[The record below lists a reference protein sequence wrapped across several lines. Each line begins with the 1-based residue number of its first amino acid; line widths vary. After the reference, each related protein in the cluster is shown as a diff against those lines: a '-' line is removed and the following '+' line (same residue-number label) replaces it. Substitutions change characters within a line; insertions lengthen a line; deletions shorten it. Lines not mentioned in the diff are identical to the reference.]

1 MKKVYIGID
10 EVGVS
15 SVAGPMVAA
24 AVMLPVNHG
33 IKKLPVDSK
42 DLSDKDIME
51 LAKEI
56 KQKAIYYEIVELDN
70 NTVDELGE
78 KKSVRKLWNK
88 LAEVRK
94 DSKYSNVEIIIDG
107 ENKIPSLT
115 NDRKHKAI
123 IKADTKCYNV
133 SAAAI
138 IAKDYCDSIMRE
150 LHKKY
155 PVYNFKKNKG
165 YGHNVSE
172 HIEAIKRYGIC
183 EYHRAKFVEKL
194 LKVQSNLE
202 EEKNNTN
209 IDIELLQKMVICA
222 EILLNKYPNKFGDFV
237 RGIFGKET
245 IKILNGI
252 KPSPKMQH
260 CLSRN
265 FLNMFREICKE
276 KYPNVDRKP
285 LIPKSDNIIKE
296 EVIVF
301 FKELFTDEYI
311 DAMVRLNHVFCDELY
326 NFDLYEYDEL
336 VMMVKILNT
345 VALSVD
351 YDLIQDTKILQD
363 CCIEI
368 LSGEIPVNTIQ
379 QRLSKATLDVMK
391 ILADNCE
398 CSVKEKI
405 LYICSKG
412 RFDKELYK
420 IFEAMFWIEEEHLSV
435 INRSTVSKMMFVLG
449 LLNKHFKNNVNIL
462 NNEDALF
469 CKENYKLVINRG
481 TISIFHQVKINNLLI
496 EGFIKVFDL
505 LKEFNVADKLRH
517 RSYLTAD
524 ALNYL
529 IKKIDI
535 LMCSNNLCLEFSSYL
550 TQTFKDELYC
560 IYVLV
565 SKNKGVINI
574 GAKMFDGNN
583 ETLLQ
588 ELIKEYA
595 SILDNCDELYLAE
608 VTQYNPLIE
617 NKNNI
622 IKSLEYKY
630 VQMDTNEKIIVNS

>member
-1 MKKVYIGID
+1 MKNVYIGVD

-33 IKKLPVDSK
+33 IKRLPVDSK
-42 DLSDKDIME
+42 DLNDKDIME

-78 KKSVRKLWNK
+78 KKSARRLWNK
-88 LAEVRK
+88 LAEIRK
-94 DSKYSNVEIIIDG
+94 DIRYSKVEIIVDG

-115 NDRKHKAI
+115 KDKKHKAI
-123 IKADTKCYNV
+123 IKADTKYYNV

-138 IAKDYCDSIMRE
+138 IAKDYCDSVMRK
-150 LHKKY
+150 LHEKY

-172 HIEAIKRYGIC
+172 HIEAIKKYGIC
-183 EYHRAKFVEKL
+183 EYHRPKFVEKL

-209 IDIELLQKMVICA
+209 IDIELLQKMVVCA

-237 RGIFGKET
+237 RGVFGKET
-245 IKILNGI
+245 MKILSGV

-285 LIPKSDNIIKE
+285 LMPKSDNIVKE

-301 FKELFTDEYI
+301 FKELFTNEYI
-311 DAMVRLNHVFCDELY
+311 DAMVRLNHVFSDEIG

-336 VMMVKILNT
+336 VMMVEMLNT
-345 VALSVD
+345 VSLSMD
-351 YDLIQDTKILQD
+351 SSLIKDETILQD

-368 LSGEIPVNTIQ
+368 LSGEIPSNVIQ
-379 QRLSKATLDVMK
+379 ERLSKVTLDVMSV
-391 ILADNCE
+391 LGDNCE
-398 CSVKEKI
+398 YSIKENI
-405 LYICSKG
+405 IDICSKG
-412 RFDKELYK
+412 RFDRELYK
-420 IFEAMFWIEEEHLSV
+420 IFENIFWIEGEKLS
-435 INRSTVSKMMFVLG
+435 ILKGTIVSKMMFVSG
-449 LLNKHFKNNVNIL
+449 LLNKYFKNKVNIF
-462 NNEDALF
+462 NEEELQF
-469 CKENYKLVINRG
+469 CKENYKLVTNRG
-481 TISIFHQVKINNLLI
+481 SVSILNQVKINNLTI
-496 EGFIKVFDL
+496 GGFIKVFEY
-505 LKEFNVADKLRH
+505 LKEFNIADRLRTK
-517 RSYLTAD
+517 SYLTSD
-524 ALNYL
+524 SLNYL
-529 IKKIDI
+529 IKKVDI
-535 LMCSNNLCLEFSSYL
+535 VTSSNKLCLDFSSYVEKN
-550 TQTFKDELYC
+550 FKDELDF
-560 IYVLV
+560 IYVLA
-565 SKNKGVINI
+565 SKNKGIVNI
-574 GAKMFDGNN
+574 GEKTFDGNKEN
-583 ETLLQ
+583 LLR
-588 ELIKEYA
+588 ELINEDK
-595 SILDNCDELYLAE
+595 SLLGNCEELYLAE
-608 VTQYNPLIE
+608 VKRYNPLFE

-622 IKSLEYKY
+622 IKSFKYKY
-630 VQMDTNEKIIVNS
+630 SQINTDKKTLVNS